1 MFWQSF
7 MYDLKVVII
16 LWHKDLLKWRRVVN
30 LEAMCIKSW
39 RLPVKYFI
47 ENFMILLYDQQ
58 ECGGGWWVCIFVWG
72 SDQRHA
78 LPLPGS
84 QWQNQSNVINIAT
97 VFIMLCQVSILW
109 LQFINF
115 LILFTLS
122 SDQMYDIDIEV
133 VHESISRIR

>member
-84 QWQNQSNVINIAT
+84 QWQTKA
-97 VFIMLCQVSILW
+97 MLSILP
-109 LQFINF
+109 QFLSCYVKFQYFDCSSSIF
-115 LILFTLS
+115 LFYLPCLLIRCMILTLKLC
-122 SDQMYDIDIEV
+122 MKVY
-133 VHESISRIR
+133 